1 MTSVE
6 LRLNLPDRLAQDAAK
21 MGLLEPENLQT
32 LLREAVRSR
41 RIAHL
46 ATARQR
52 VADAGITAMSLEE
65 IQAEVD
71 AERAERRGS
80 ASG

>member
-6 LRLNLPDRLAQDAAK
+6 LRLNLPDRLAQDAVK

-41 RIAHL
+41 RIAQL

-71 AERAERRGS
+71 AERAERRGL